1 MQDWAVQ
8 EPAEQRLNRKLPGIV
23 APDEGGVENRRK
35 ALLSSR
41 AKPAQEVRRAVLAL
55 LPLRSSVGPAAAAIK
70 HFISTRGE
78 GLCWDLIL
86 AALLMSLRY
95 HMVKF

>member
-1 MQDWAVQ
+1 MRVWA
-8 EPAEQRLNRKLPGIV
+8 
-23 APDEGGVENRRK
+23 ENRRK

-41 AKPAQEVRRAVLAL
+41 VKPGQGVRRAVL
-55 LPLRSSVGPAAAAIK
+55 PLRELRGAAAAAIK

-86 AALLMSLRY
+86 AALLMSLTY